1 MPATEITETPDQ
13 ASADSAQA
21 EWDSLVAERANPG
34 SAEAAPASAEPAES
48 TPAPIEAS
56 APAAAPPAA
65 PTMEQ
70 LLAQMQEL
78 SNAVKRSEGR
88 VSSLQSDL
96 ARQRNAQPAQAE
108 PQPSTEQ
115 VALAIE
121 DPEEWK
127 KLQDEFP
134 EWGVAIQKK
143 LDATTAAM
151 LKRYGATQ
159 AGVKQEVLDAA
170 VSQALESREYARLE
184 RAHPGWKALTATPSY
199 QDWYKAQPADVQAL
213 ADSPYSDDAI
223 VFFDKFK
230 TDTGGVPSTNPAA
243 SLQQRRQAVLAASAT
258 TTPRRP
264 AAPRTVSDQDLTPEE
279 IWKQELARRTKR
291 A

>member
-1 MPATEITETPDQ
+1 MSATETTENPDQ
-13 ASADSAQA
+13 ASADNAQA
-21 EWDSLVAERANPG
+21 EWDSLVAERLAPG
-34 SAEAAPASAEPAES
+34 SAQAAPESAEPVSHNA
-48 TPAPIEAS
+48 APIEAP
-56 APAAAPPAA
+56 AAAAPPAA
-65 PTMEQ
+65 PTMDQ

-78 SNAVKRSEGR
+78 SNTVKRSEGR
-88 VSSLQSDL
+88 VSSLQSEL
-96 ARQRNAQPAQAE
+96 ARQRNAQPATPE
-108 PQPSTEQ
+108 TQPSTDQ

-143 LDATTAAM
+143 LDATTKAM
-151 LKRYGATQ
+151 LSRYGATT
-159 AGVKQEVLDAA
+159 AGVKQDVLDAA

-184 RAHPGWKALTATPSY
+184 RAHPGWKALTATPAY

-213 ADSPYSDDAI
+213 ADSPHSDDAI

-230 TDTGGVPSTNPAA
+230 VDTGGAPTNSAA

-264 AAPRTVSDQDLTPEE
+264 AAPRTVSDQDLTPAE
-279 IWKQELARRTKR
+279 IWQQELARRAKR
-291 A
+291 

>member
-1 MPATEITETPDQ
+1 MSATQNPETPDQ
-13 ASADSAQA
+13 GADAQA
-21 EWDSLVAERANPG
+21 EWDSLVAERSDPG
-34 SAEAAPASAEPAES
+34 SAAAAPETPEPIAQA
-48 TPAPIEAS
+48 PAPQES
-56 APAAAPPAA
+56 APAAPAA

-70 LLAQMQEL
+70 LLQNMQEL
-78 SNAVKRSEGR
+78 QNQVKRAEGR

-96 ARQRNAQPAQAE
+96 AKQRSAPADVQPT
-108 PQPSTEQ
+108 TEQ

-143 LDATTAAM
+143 LDATTQAM
-151 LKRYGATQ
+151 LKRYGAQ
-159 AGVKQEVLDAA
+159 SAGVKQEVLDAA

-184 RAHPGWKALTATPSY
+184 RAHPNWKSLTVTPAY
-199 QDWYKAQPADVQAL
+199 QKWFGEQSAEVQAL
-213 ADSPYSDDAI
+213 AESPYSDDAI

-230 TDTGGVPSTNPAA
+230 TDTGGAPANNA
-243 SLQQRRQAVLAASAT
+243 AALQARRQQVLQTSAT

-264 AAPRTVSDQDLTPEE
+264 AAPKAASDQDLTAGE
-279 IWKQELARRTKR
+279 IWAQELARRNKR
-291 A
+291 